1 MVHSFDIPFEGD
13 AEQILDKARKAIES
27 GKGSM
32 NGDNVAG
39 SFSLPAGISKV
50 KGKYSVES
58 NKLKVTIT
66 DKPIYVSIDM
76 IESTLKKHIS

>member
-1 MVHSFDIPFEGD
+1 MAHNFDIPFEGN
-13 AEQILDKARKAIES
+13 AEQILAKARKAIES

-32 NGDNVAG
+32 TGDNTTG

-50 KGKYSVES
+50 KGNYVVEA

-66 DKPIYVSIDM
+66 NKPIYVSNDM
-76 IESTLKKHIS
+76 IENTLKKHMS

>member
-1 MVHSFDIPFEGD
+1 MAHSFDIPFEGD
-13 AEQILDKARKAIES
+13 PEQILAKARKAIES

-32 NGDNVAG
+32 KGDNTMG

-50 KGKYSVES
+50 KGNYSVES

-66 DKPIYVSIDM
+66 HKPIYVSNDM
-76 IESTLKKHIS
+76 IENTLKKHMS